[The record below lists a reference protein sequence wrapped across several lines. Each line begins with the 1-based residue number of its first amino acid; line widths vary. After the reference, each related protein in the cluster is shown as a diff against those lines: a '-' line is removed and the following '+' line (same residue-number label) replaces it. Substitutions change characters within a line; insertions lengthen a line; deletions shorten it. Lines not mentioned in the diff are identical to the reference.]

1 MWEPFSEPARRAVV
15 RAQAVAQMFGAN
27 FIGTEHLAFAL
38 AETDDEVGH
47 LLANA
52 CDREALRERLGAA
65 ATAPQ
70 SEMVFTS
77 GAKNAIELAFENARR
92 LDHNYI
98 GAAHLALG
106 LLAGSDPPPLRPDV
120 DLASL
125 RASLDTAAA
134 VNETEVLDWKPDP
147 HDDEPHP
154 ATRGMLASLRHYA
167 DIASP
172 GTRVSITL
180 APAAGKA
187 RTWTWSYAKRERSG

>member
-52 CDREALRERLGAA
+52 CDRDALRERLGAA
-65 ATAPQ
+65 ASAPQ
-70 SEMVFTS
+70 SEMVFTA
-77 GAKNAIELAFENARR
+77 GAKNVIELAFENARR

-98 GAAHLALG
+98 GAGHLALG
-106 LLAGSDPPPLRPDV
+106 LLASSDPPPLRPEV

-125 RASLDTAAA
+125 CAALDTAAA

-147 HDDEPHP
+147 GDEEPHQ
-154 ATRGMLASLRHYA
+154 ATRGMLASLRHYD
-167 DIASP
+167 DIAAS
-172 GTRVSITL
+172 GTRVTITI
-180 APAAGKA
+180 APAGGKT
-187 RTWTWSYAKRERSG
+187 RTWTWTYLAERKRG